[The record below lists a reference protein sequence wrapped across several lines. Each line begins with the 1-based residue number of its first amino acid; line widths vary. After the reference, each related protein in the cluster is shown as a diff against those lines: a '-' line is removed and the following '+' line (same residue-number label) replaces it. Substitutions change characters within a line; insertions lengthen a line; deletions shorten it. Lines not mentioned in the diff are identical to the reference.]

1 MSTMLYN
8 SVRFMLKPWRP
19 KREIF
24 HFVFSKAMTQSS
36 ATKIIFQLRKH
47 IQEKP
52 KVLMLSINSAY
63 GDLTQAQIVAEA
75 FQQAASNLDAPFYTF
90 IDCYALGSA
99 YYLASCGTEVYANPF
114 SLIGEVQP
122 CKRSIGFQNVLQN
135 LKINY
140 RQSKRESILLDAFT
154 KVSEKQLEFVNKEL
168 KTEFQFALDQIKQ
181 NRVGKIKKFDESHI
195 YTAQQALENGLI
207 DDISTFDEVLA
218 KKYPKYKF
226 RELTLFKDD
235 NSMIIVQ
242 GQLHLAIENL
252 LTKFENNCQL
262 FVNENVYHD
271 IQEQISELLSNALN
285 NIDIQQS
292 AYDLMMDYLNDFI
305 INSNKY

>member
-24 HFVFSKAMTQSS
+24 HFVFSKAMTQTS
-36 ATKIIFQLRKH
+36 ANKIIFQLRKH

-63 GDLTQAQIVAEA
+63 GDQTQAQIVAEA
-75 FQQAASNLDAPFYTF
+75 FEQAAKNLDAPFYTF

-99 YYLASCGTEVYANPF
+99 YYLASYGTEVYANPF
-114 SLIGEVQP
+114 SLIGELQV
-122 CKRSIGFQNVLQN
+122 CKRQIGLQNVLEKF
-135 LKINY
+135 KINY
-140 RQSKRESILLDAFT
+140 SKSKRESILLDAFT
-154 KVSEKQLEFVNKEL
+154 KVSEKQLEFINKEL
-168 KTEFQFALDQIKQ
+168 QTEFKFALDQIKQ
-181 NRVGKIKKFDESHI
+181 NRAGKIKKFEESKI

-207 DDISTFDEVLA
+207 DEISTFDEILA
-218 KKYPKYKF
+218 KKYPKFKS
-226 RELTLFKDD
+226 RELTIFKDE
-235 NSMIIVQ
+235 NAQIIVQ
-242 GQLHLAIENL
+242 GQLQLAIENL
-252 LTKFENNCQL
+252 LTKFENNYEL
-262 FVNENVYHD
+262 YLNENAYNDV
-271 IQEQISELLSNALN
+271 QEQISELLTNALN

-292 AYDLMMDYLNDFI
+292 VYDLMMDYLNDFI